1 MLTSGRLEPDAPLGI
16 DRLAHDLGVSPTPVR
31 EALARLEHTG
41 LVVRRANRGYR
52 VAPPM
57 SSEQVAELVDAR
69 VVLECAAV
77 ERAMKDLP
85 SLVRDL
91 RVALR
96 EHEAAAER
104 VVADVNLDDISTVQD
119 YFVKDWAF
127 HQVILDHSRN
137 HYISRAVNELGFSAH
152 RMRQTLGEKAT
163 DAAVAVSEH
172 RSVLRGIETGDVSE
186 GLAAMREHL
195 HQVAVRSSPPA
206 TAAGAPGSTPAR

>member
-96 EHEAAAER
+96 EHEAER

-172 RSVLRGIETGDVSE
+172 RSVLRGIETGEVSE

-206 TAAGAPGSTPAR
+206 TAAGAPGRE

>member
-77 ERAMKDLP
+77 ERAIKDLP
-85 SLVRDL
+85 SHVRDL
-91 RVALR
+91 PEALR
-96 EHEAAAER
+96 EQQR
-104 VVADVNLDDISTVQD
+104 NTDV
-119 YFVKDWAF
+119 
-127 HQVILDHSRN
+127 
-137 HYISRAVNELGFSAH
+137 
-152 RMRQTLGEKAT
+152 
-163 DAAVAVSEH
+163 
-172 RSVLRGIETGDVSE
+172 
-186 GLAAMREHL
+186 
-195 HQVAVRSSPPA
+195 
-206 TAAGAPGSTPAR
+206 